1 MKTLLFSIFAL
12 QMSCLQTSD
21 SENSHNNNKIT
32 EVSKQTCPLISS
44 DTAVNIAQGYLFL
57 DYDLRDRE
65 TKVETETELW
75 KDKAEMWKVTF
86 HRTKNRDAFGGDPVV
101 WILKNNGEIFTV
113 KHAK

>member
-44 DTAVNIAQGYLFL
+44 KTAIHIAQGYMYLGC
-57 DYDLRDRE
+57 DLRGRRIE
-65 TKVETETELW
+65 VETETELW
-75 KDKAEMWKVTF
+75 RDKGEMWKVTF
-86 HRTKNRDAFGGDPVV
+86 YRANNRVTNGGDVTV
-101 WILKNNGEIFTV
+101 WISKNNGEVFNLRHE
-113 KHAK
+113 K